1 MINLFL
7 IYLIV
12 GFIHMFL
19 ISWVAKRITK
29 LGDPMEYEHGERIM
43 TILVWPIFAF
53 FFWYNFI
60 KTLLGMK

>member
-1 MINLFL
+1 MISLLL

-19 ISWVAKRITK
+19 ISAVARRITK
-29 LGDPMEYEHGERIM
+29 LGGNVEYEHGERIM
-43 TILVWPIFAF
+43 TILVWPVFAF

-60 KTLLGMK
+60 RTLLGMK

>member
-1 MINLFL
+1 MISLFL
-7 IYLIV
+7 IYLII

-19 ISWVAKRITK
+19 ISAVTHRITK
-29 LGDPMEYEHGERIM
+29 LGGDVEYEHGERIM

-60 KTLLGMK
+60 RTLLGMK

>member
-1 MINLFL
+1 VISLLL

-19 ISWVAKRITK
+19 ISAVTRRITK
-29 LGDPMEYEHGERIM
+29 LGGDVEYEHGERIM
-43 TILVWPIFAF
+43 TILVWPVFAF

-60 KTLLGMK
+60 RTLLGMK